1 MILAK
6 RGSKDDYVAATS
18 QFSQKLAVDGKSKMK
33 YNGLVLDVSEWP
45 VPQYLCTIRTVCFLT
60 YPFVPLFLCLF
71 VGGRVCL
78 EVQCGL

>member
-45 VPQYLCTIRTVCFLT
+45 VPQYLCTIRTQCASLHILLSHFFCVYL
-60 YPFVPLFLCLF
+60 L
-71 VGGRVCL
+71 GGEYV
-78 EVQCGL
+78 